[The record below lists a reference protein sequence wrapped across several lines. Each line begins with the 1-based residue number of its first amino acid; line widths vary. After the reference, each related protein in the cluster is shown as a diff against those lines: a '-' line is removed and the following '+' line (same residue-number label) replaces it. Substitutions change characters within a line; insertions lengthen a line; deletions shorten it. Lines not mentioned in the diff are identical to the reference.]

1 MAQIGGFDSK
11 ALATGSFWSHIG
23 KAKPNEW
30 GRTVARI
37 DEVGRPA
44 QRTRAL
50 ALRSAP
56 AMLYTSRCMLSRACS
71 RASAVSLA

>member
-11 ALATGSFWSHIG
+11 ALATNSFWSHIG

-37 DEVGRPA
+37 GQVGLPA

-56 AMLYTSRCMLSRACS
+56 AMLYTCMLSRACS
-71 RASAVSLA
+71 RASAVPLA

>member
-1 MAQIGGFDSK
+1 MAQIGGFDGK
-11 ALATGSFWSHIG
+11 ALATGSFWSHVG

-30 GRTVARI
+30 LLTVARI

-44 QRTRAL
+44 QRTRRL

-56 AMLYTSRCMLSRACS
+56 AMLYTCMLSRACS
-71 RASAVSLA
+71 RASAVAPSLP